1 MLTYPINFKAA
12 ILRQTKKPLSLETI
26 RFEGPLKR
34 GQVLV
39 KIIYSGICGKQIDEI
54 LQKGGK
60 DKFIPHLLG
69 HEGVGLVLDVGPGV
83 KKVKKNDQVILHWVK
98 GKGINSSTPVYFD
111 KSNNRINAGWVTT
124 FNEYAVVSENRITK
138 TNVKNY
144 RKELA
149 LLGCAGSTG
158 LSIAIKSSKISKKDK
173 ILVYGCGGVGQFIV
187 QGAKLLKAAKIIV
200 VDKNINALKLAKKN
214 GADIIVNSKSKNYRE
229 KIKNI
234 SNKYQINKV
243 YITVGK
249 IDLIEHAISLA
260 ATPGQCYVIGVP
272 YINSKLRV
280 NAFDLMHE
288 KNLYGS
294 LGGGFKPDKDIPK
307 YLKLNDKKLISLSR
321 VVSETIEFNK
331 INLAIKKIMK
341 NYSGKIIIK
350 F

>member
-12 ILRQTKKPLSLETI
+12 ILRQAKKPLSLETI

-214 GADIIVNSKSKNYRE
+214 GADIIVNSKSKNYTE

>member
-12 ILRQTKKPLSLETI
+12 ILRQAKKPLSLETI

-124 FNEYAVVSENRITK
+124 FNEYSVVSENRITK

-214 GADIIVNSKSKNYRE
+214 GADIIVNSKSKSYIE

-234 SNKYQINKV
+234 SNKYQLNKV

>member
-12 ILRQTKKPLSLETI
+12 ILRQAKKPLSLETI

>member
-12 ILRQTKKPLSLETI
+12 ILRQAKKPLSLETI

-214 GADIIVNSKSKNYRE
+214 GADIIVNTKSKNYRE

-321 VVSETIEFNK
+321 VISKTIEFNK

>member
-12 ILRQTKKPLSLETI
+12 ILRQAKKPLSLETI

-111 KSNNRINAGWVTT
+111 KNNNRINAGWVTT
-124 FNEYAVVSENRITK
+124 FNEYAAVSENRITK

-158 LSIAIKSSKISKKDK
+158 LSIAIKSSKILKKDK

-214 GADIIVNSKSKNYRE
+214 GANIILNSKSKNYRE

-243 YITVGK
+243 YITVGR

-260 ATPGQCYVIGVP
+260 STPGQCYVIGVP

-321 VVSETIEFNK
+321 VISETIEFNK